1 MGGALP
7 VRRGERVTFTAT
19 AVSADLAGLEVV
31 QDGVKRSP
39 EFTGPGVFSIRM
51 GDRPSW
57 VRANLRDTAG
67 RLLMI
72 GNPIYLTPAR

>member
-1 MGGALP
+1 M
-7 VRRGERVTFTAT
+7 
-19 AVSADLAGLEVV
+19 
-31 QDGVKRSP
+31 KRSP

-57 VRANLRDTAG
+57 VRVNLRDTAG